1 MLASLVGATESLE
14 GMSFQHWEEA
24 ISLLKRAT
32 TLVNEKYSSTIKARE
47 QTLITRYLAQRHQ
60 PSDEQQQQTADI
72 PARGGE
78 AAHDMDIDD
87 PNFDFDGFVMDNYR
101 LQRFNQAIQ
110 DEGEED
116 SSEDSDEEAATRS

>member
-87 PNFDFDGFVMDNYR
+87 PDFDLDGFVMDNYQF
-101 LQRFNQAIQ
+101 QRFKQAIQ
-110 DEGEED
+110 DEGED
-116 SSEDSDEEAATRS
+116 PSEDSDEEAATRL